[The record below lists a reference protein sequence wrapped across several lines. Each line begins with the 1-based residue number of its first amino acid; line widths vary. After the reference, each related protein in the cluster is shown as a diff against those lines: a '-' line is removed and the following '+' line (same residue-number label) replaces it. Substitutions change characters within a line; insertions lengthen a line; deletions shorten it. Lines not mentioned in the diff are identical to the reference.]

1 MLPTINP
8 PLHASR
14 RRPPPPP
21 RFIVIIVVVKGQN
34 IEDSASPVMI
44 FSFVFNEQL
53 GAGCGGGE
61 KMQLLGA
68 GIAAEQ

>member
-14 RRPPPPP
+14 RRPPP

>member
-14 RRPPPPP
+14 RRPPPP